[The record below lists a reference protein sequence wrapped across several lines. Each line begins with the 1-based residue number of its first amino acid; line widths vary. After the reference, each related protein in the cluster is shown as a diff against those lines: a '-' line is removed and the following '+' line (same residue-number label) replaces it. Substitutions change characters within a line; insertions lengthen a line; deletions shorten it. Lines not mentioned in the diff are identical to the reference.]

1 MDIYRNSTHV
11 IDNFF
16 NDIQPIID
24 LGNSLEY
31 HNNEAWPG
39 LRTDNLLQINNTLA
53 VEFAKFFAKNI
64 ADKVFYGL
72 SKFEIDVRFH
82 KNDLYDVDEANSGW
96 IHNDDIDFAGLVYL
110 NKEEPNMST
119 GTSIFDKT
127 LFEDFEAEDYQS
139 RKELNLKKNVINKEI
154 MSKYNNSGFALV
166 YDPVLKKEKKISKK
180 IDNKSLFIFHK
191 NLKKNSFVKITNPIN
206 QKTVIAEV
214 ISNKV
219 RFSDFYNSVITSRI
233 ADELSLNL
241 NEPYIDLVLISQNST
256 FIAKKA
262 KTYNEEKKVAE
273 KAPVDGIQID
283 NLGDVNQLKN
293 EAKKDNIFS
302 YSIKIADFYY
312 KDSAMNMSNRI
323 IDETNIANPVIKT
336 ISNTKY
342 RVLLGPFNDIKKLED
357 SFNEIKSLDFENIE
371 ILKDV

>member
-1 MDIYRNSTHV
+1 MNYKSILIV
-11 IDNFF
+11 FF
-16 NDIQPIID
+16 IFL
-24 LGNSLEY
+24 LGCDQN
-31 HNNEAWPG
+31 
-39 LRTDNLLQINNTLA
+39 
-53 VEFAKFFAKNI
+53 
-64 ADKVFYGL
+64 
-72 SKFEIDVRFH
+72 
-82 KNDLYDVDEANSGW
+82 
-96 IHNDDIDFAGLVYL
+96 
-110 NKEEPNMST
+110 
-119 GTSIFDKT
+119 
-127 LFEDFEAEDYQS
+127 
-139 RKELNLKKNVINKEI
+139 NLKKNVVNKEI
-154 MSKYNNSGFALV
+154 MSKYKNSGFTLV

-283 NLGDVNQLKN
+283 NLGDVNQPKN

-312 KDSAMNMSNRI
+312 KDSAKNMSDRI
-323 IDETNIANPVIKT
+323 IDETNIDNPIIKT

-371 ILKDV
+371 IVKDV

>member
-1 MDIYRNSTHV
+1 MNYKSILIV
-11 IDNFF
+11 FF
-16 NDIQPIID
+16 I
-24 LGNSLEY
+24 
-31 HNNEAWPG
+31 
-39 LRTDNLLQINNTLA
+39 
-53 VEFAKFFAKNI
+53 F
-64 ADKVFYGL
+64 
-72 SKFEIDVRFH
+72 
-82 KNDLYDVDEANSGW
+82 
-96 IHNDDIDFAGLVYL
+96 LVGCEQ
-110 NKEEPNMST
+110 N
-119 GTSIFDKT
+119 
-127 LFEDFEAEDYQS
+127 
-139 RKELNLKKNVINKEI
+139 NLKKNVINKEI
-154 MSKYNNSGFALV
+154 MSKYKNSGFTLV

-283 NLGDVNQLKN
+283 NLGDVNQPKN

>member
-1 MDIYRNSTHV
+1 MNYKSILIV
-11 IDNFF
+11 FF
-16 NDIQPIID
+16 I
-24 LGNSLEY
+24 
-31 HNNEAWPG
+31 
-39 LRTDNLLQINNTLA
+39 
-53 VEFAKFFAKNI
+53 F
-64 ADKVFYGL
+64 
-72 SKFEIDVRFH
+72 
-82 KNDLYDVDEANSGW
+82 
-96 IHNDDIDFAGLVYL
+96 LVGCEQ
-110 NKEEPNMST
+110 N
-119 GTSIFDKT
+119 
-127 LFEDFEAEDYQS
+127 
-139 RKELNLKKNVINKEI
+139 NLKKDVLNREI
-154 MSKYNNSGFALV
+154 MSKYKNSGFTLV
-166 YDPVLKKEKKISKK
+166 YDPILKKEKKISKK

-312 KDSAMNMSNRI
+312 KDSAMNMSDRI
-323 IDETNIANPVIKT
+323 IDETNITNPVIKT

-342 RVLLGPFNDIKKLED
+342 RVLLGPFNDIKKLQD